1 MESKAKADPL
11 KSDEDAQKSD
21 EDAQKSD
28 EDAPQLTEE
37 DLKQDAP
44 FLKSLDY
51 LTLIL
56 PVAFSQK
63 HVKNT
68 FTHLLKKI
76 LLDHVY
82 NIEENMHVLDFSAPK
97 PAPANL
103 PTEDEFNFDDPVP
116 DPNLPDPNAPKVSS

>member
-1 MESKAKADPL
+1 
-11 KSDEDAQKSD
+11 
-21 EDAQKSD
+21 
-28 EDAPQLTEE
+28 LTEE
-37 DLKQDAP
+37 DLKNDEQ

-76 LLDHVY
+76 LLDQVY
-82 NIEENMHVLDFSAPK
+82 NIEENMHVLDFSASPQ
-97 PAPANL
+97 PPANL
-103 PTEDEFNFDDPVP
+103 PTEDEFNFDDPVENP
-116 DPNLPDPNAPKVSS
+116 KLPDPNEPKISF